1 MKYLQNTLNEEFG
14 KQTIRNLAIPEYIRQ
29 NLNRKLRPYQEESLR
44 YFLTYMDP
52 DNVFDAKVAPYE
64 LLFHMATGS
73 GKTLVMAACIL
84 HLYTQ
89 GYRNFLFTVGSTN
102 IVEKTKD
109 NFFNQSSSKYLFT
122 PQIVINDVNV
132 AIKEVS
138 NFQDSDSDSINLCLS
153 TVQGLWS
160 DFYNVKEN
168 SVSIEDFTS
177 EPVVI
182 IADEAHHL
190 NSSTKK
196 GHNTDPSFDFG
207 DPSFEDYADEET
219 RDWETTVMR
228 IFRQDNG
235 KLPNILLEYTATMD
249 FKDQNIANKYDNKV
263 IFEYPL
269 AEFCR
274 QGFSKQVAAMV
285 SDLSPMDRALQA
297 IIVSQYKKKLFA
309 SLRLDEKPVVMF
321 KSKTI
326 AESKKNFAGFHQMVS
341 NLKPEDIMR
350 IRSRASYIVEDAFN
364 WLNSHNVSDEN
375 LILELQEDFSEERSL
390 RIDGSTISTV
400 EQKLVNTLE
409 AKDNYIRTVFA
420 VDKLDEGWD
429 VLNLFDIVR
438 LNEPKGSGKGKP
450 NAVTNKEAQL
460 IGRGARY
467 MPFTD
472 FNDPDLP
479 VDKRKYDYDGDNP
492 LHSIE
497 TLHYH
502 CNNRN
507 AYIEDLN
514 KALHD
519 IGMSFENDTK
529 QVVERTIKLKDSFL
543 QSDLWTKGYVYSNS
557 RIPIAESQDDGTLGT
572 DILGRTFNVAM
583 PTGKMKA
590 GLLFGDNQP
599 DYVLTTSTIT
609 PKMIHL
615 GMSVVRT
622 ALNSFPSFRFDN
634 LKKAYPRLESITEF
648 ITSEKYLKAMSLR
661 ITGRETSLEG
671 YSQRDK
677 LYIAKE
683 VIRQLEPLVLRR
695 TRNYQGT
702 KEFKASSIRT
712 TFKPIVVYH
721 FAVTPDSSRKEEGH
735 SMMESVNPKYRMDL
749 NQTDWYAY
757 DDCYGTSEEKS
768 LIRYIEGKMEV
779 LKKKYESIWL
789 VRNELDVHLY
799 AFEDGGKYEPDFIL
813 FMQEKQNDDS
823 YDSIQIFIE
832 PKGEH
837 LMANDKWKEDFLLS
851 IHEEAQI
858 LVKNG
863 EYIIWG
869 LPFYNEN
876 KRIDVFEEHFN
887 DIIEEE
893 RKG

>member
-1 MKYLQNTLNEEFG
+1 MKYLQDTLNEDFG
-14 KQTIRNLAIPEYIRQ
+14 KQTIRNVAIPEYIRQ
-29 NLNRKLRPYQEESLR
+29 NLNRKLRPYQEDCLR
-44 YFLTYMDP
+44 YFLMYMDP
-52 DNVFDAKVAPYE
+52 GTSFDAKVAPYE

-102 IVEKTKD
+102 IVEKTRD
-109 NFFNQSSSKYLFT
+109 NFFNQSSSKYLFGS
-122 PQIVINDVNV
+122 QIVIKDSNV
-132 AIKEVS
+132 KVKEVT
-138 NFQDSDSDSINLCLS
+138 NFQESDPDCINLCLS

-168 SVSIEDFTS
+168 KVSIEDFAN

-196 GHNTDPSFDFG
+196 GHSSGPAFDFG
-207 DPSFEDYADEET
+207 DPAFNEYADEET

-228 IFRQDNG
+228 IFQQDNG
-235 KLPNILLEYTATMD
+235 KKPNVLLEYTATMD
-249 FKDQNIANKYDNKV
+249 FKDVNIANKYDNKV

-269 AEFCR
+269 SDFCQ

-285 SDLSPMDRALQA
+285 SDLNPMDRSLQA

-309 SLRLDEKPVVMF
+309 SVKLNVKPVVMF

-326 AESKKNFAGFHQMVS
+326 AESKKNFAAFHHMVS
-341 NLKPEDIMR
+341 NLHTGDIER
-350 IRSRASYIVEDAFN
+350 IRSRASYVVKDAFV
-364 WLNSHNVSDEN
+364 WMDSHQISDEN
-375 LILELQEDFSEERSL
+375 LILELKEDFGSERSL
-390 RIDGSTISTV
+390 RIDGSTISV
-400 EQKLVNTLE
+400 SDQKLVNTLE
-409 AKDNYIRTVFA
+409 SKDNHIRTIFA

-467 MPFTD
+467 MPFKD
-472 FNDPDLP
+472 SMHPELP
-479 VDKRKYDYDGDNP
+479 ADKRKFDFDGDNP

-514 KALHD
+514 HALQA
-519 IGMSFENDTK
+519 IGMRFKNDTK
-529 QVVERTIKLKDSFL
+529 QVVERTIKLKDQFMATE
-543 QSDLWTKGYVYSNS
+543 LWKKGYVYTNI
-557 RIPIAESQDDGTLGT
+557 RKPIAELIDDGTIGN
-572 DILGRTFNVAM
+572 DISGRTFSVSM
-583 PTGKMKA
+583 PTGKLKA

-599 DYVLTTSTIT
+599 DYVLTTTTISANF
-609 PKMIHL
+609 INL
-615 GMSVVRT
+615 GVHVARA
-622 ALNSFPSFRFDN
+622 ALNSFPSFHFDR
-634 LKKAYPRLESITEF
+634 LKKAYPSLQSITEF
-648 ITSEKYLKAMSLR
+648 ISSDKYLKALTLR
-661 ITGRETSLEG
+661 VTGRETNLDA

-683 VIRQLEPLVLRR
+683 IVRQLEPLVLKR
-695 TRNYQGT
+695 TRNYRGST
-702 KEFKASSIRT
+702 EFKPASIRS
-712 TFKPIVVYH
+712 TFKPVVVYH
-721 FAVTPDSSRKEEGH
+721 FAVTPDSSRKEEVH
-735 SMMESVNPKYRMDL
+735 SMMESVNPRFRMDL
-749 NQTDWYAY
+749 TKADWYAY

-768 LIRYIEGKMEV
+768 LVRYIEGKMDV
-779 LKKKYESIWL
+779 FKNKYDSIWL

-799 AFEDGGKYEPDFIL
+799 AFEDGRKFEPDFIL
-813 FMQEKQNDDS
+813 FLKEKNQGIC
-823 YDSIQIFIE
+823 DSIQIFIE

-837 LMANDKWKEDFLLS
+837 LISKDKWKEDFLMS
-851 IHEEAQI
+851 IHEKAQI
-858 LVKNG
+858 LLKNG
-863 EYIIWG
+863 DFTIWG
-869 LPFYNEN
+869 LPFYNE
-876 KRIDVFEEHFN
+876 KMRMSIFEEHLDN
-887 DIIEEE
+887 IIDDD
-893 RKG
+893 R